1 MLHCIILM
9 LQISQ
14 TLPSSEQ
21 SFHYLN
27 LQLFTILHAVDDLQ
41 LSPNCEL
48 HIVIVISSAP
58 SSKTGGD
65 CKSSFRIHSSTSS
78 TFREW
83 SCCIYHNSRPPPNK
97 ASEERGKQLTF
108 MWLFEFHSLGAFSVE
123 RSFLQ
128 LMKELSKA
136 GSLY

>member
-1 MLHCIILM
+1 MLHYIILM
-9 LQISQ
+9 LHFIDFTKFRTKSSLFKSS
-14 TLPSSEQ
+14 TLLYSP
-21 SFHYLN
+21 
-27 LQLFTILHAVDDLQ
+27 TVDDLQ

-48 HIVIVISSAP
+48 HIVIVISSTP
-58 SSKTGGD
+58 SPKTGGD
-65 CKSSFRIHSSTSS
+65 CKSSFRTLSSTSS

-83 SCCIYHNSRPPPNK
+83 SCCISHNSRPPPNK

-108 MWLFEFHSLGAFSVE
+108 MWLFEFHSLGALSVE